1 MVDAGSVMILVTRSA
16 RPSSYPSIV
25 EICDFL
31 AVGGKAATLE
41 MEGRKTHMGSQ
52 RIGDNDQ
59 AICPARCL
67 AVCTPRRLAVAVE
80 AKVKVKAAGKEGAEV
95 KML

>member
-1 MVDAGSVMILVTRSA
+1 MIAYHECEMALLRLLCTHSTLSFLKCRMVDAGSVMILATRSA

-25 EICDFL
+25 GKCDFL

-52 RIGDNDQ
+52 GIGDND
-59 AICPARCL
+59 
-67 AVCTPRRLAVAVE
+67 
-80 AKVKVKAAGKEGAEV
+80 
-95 KML
+95 